1 MGLGIKHIHI
11 PVTEEEFLEIEALK
25 GREQSWREFAL
36 PRLRK
41 NRSEKKVKKNCL
53 PSASTLDKQR
63 FGAQ

>member
-1 MGLGIKHIHI
+1 MDLGIKHIHI

-41 NRSEKKVKKNCL
+41 AGPKKN
-53 PSASTLDKQR
+53 K
-63 FGAQ
+63 